1 MRVATSL
8 DDLAMEGPALL
19 TVGTFDGVH
28 RGHRFL
34 LEQAERRAEEHG
46 YGLVIVTFDPSPAV
60 VLRPEIGRYQ
70 LTSADQKLHLLESL
84 GPGMVAMIRFT
95 REIARLTA
103 AEFLDAVESGMT
115 LREMW
120 LGEDFHFGRDRQGG
134 VAMLIERGRESGFS
148 LHVVARRMEERT
160 SISSTRIREMLGRGE
175 VEEVIPLL
183 GRPFA
188 LELAAAQAH
197 TSASG
202 LPDCCYA
209 VAPHLAL
216 PADGYYAVLATGV
229 PGEES
234 VAHVALVRDAPSGWQ
249 VRIWPVPAWPKLTIE
264 FIARLGVARDDADPE
279 GHLVA
284 KAQQIVGGWERPAY
298 PAAGDY

>member
-8 DDLAMEGPALL
+8 DDLHLDGPALL

-70 LTSADQKLHLLESL
+70 LTSARQKLQLLQSL

-120 LGEDFHFGRDRQGG
+120 LGEDFHFG
-134 VAMLIERGRESGFS
+134 
-148 LHVVARRMEERT
+148 
-160 SISSTRIREMLGRGE
+160 
-175 VEEVIPLL
+175 
-183 GRPFA
+183 
-188 LELAAAQAH
+188 
-197 TSASG
+197 
-202 LPDCCYA
+202 
-209 VAPHLAL
+209 
-216 PADGYYAVLATGV
+216 
-229 PGEES
+229 
-234 VAHVALVRDAPSGWQ
+234 
-249 VRIWPVPAWPKLTIE
+249 
-264 FIARLGVARDDADPE
+264 
-279 GHLVA
+279 
-284 KAQQIVGGWERPAY
+284 
-298 PAAGDY
+298 AGQ

>member
-8 DDLAMEGPALL
+8 DDLHLDGPALL

-34 LEQAERRAEEHG
+34 LEQAERRAQEHG

-70 LTSADQKLHLLESL
+70 LTSARQKLQLLESL

-103 AEFLDAVESGMT
+103 AEFLGAVESGMT

-160 SISSTRIREMLGRGE
+160 SISSTRIREMLSRGE

-188 LELAAAQAH
+188 LELAADHAH
-197 TSASG
+197 ASASC
-202 LPDCCYA
+202 LPAGCYA
-209 VAPHLAL
+209 IAPHLVL
-216 PADGYYAVLATGV
+216 PADGYFAVLATGV
-229 PGEES
+229 PDEES
-234 VAHVALVRDAPSGWQ
+234 RAHVALVCDAPAGWQ
-249 VRIWPVPAWPKLTIE
+249 VRLWPLPAWPEVAIE
-264 FIARLGVARDDADPE
+264 FLSLLSSTPEDADPE
-279 GHLVA
+279 GYLLA
-284 KAQQIVGGWERPAY
+284 KARQVVGEWVRPAY

>member
-8 DDLAMEGPALL
+8 DDLHLDGPALL

-70 LTSADQKLHLLESL
+70 LTSARQKLQLLQSL

-134 VAMLIERGRESGFS
+134 VAMLIERGRKSGFS
-148 LHVVARRMEERT
+148 LHVVARRMEDCT
-160 SISSTRIREMLGRGE
+160 SISSTRIREMLGKGE
-175 VEEVIPLL
+175 VEEVIPLI

-188 LELAAAQAH
+188 LELVADRSPGR
-197 TSASG
+197 TEY
-202 LPDCCYA
+202 LPAGCYA
-209 VAPHLAL
+209 IAPHLVL

-229 PGEES
+229 PGEEGS
-234 VAHVALVRDAPSGWQ
+234 AHVALVRDAPVGWQ
-249 VRIWPVPAWPKLTIE
+249 VRLWPIPAWPEMTIE
-264 FIARLGVARDDADPE
+264 FLACLDVALVDTDPE
-279 GHLVA
+279 RYLLAEARQVIA
-284 KAQQIVGGWERPAY
+284 GWERPAY

>member
-8 DDLAMEGPALL
+8 DDLHLDGPALL

-34 LEQAERRAEEHG
+34 LEQAERRAQEHG

-70 LTSADQKLHLLESL
+70 LTSARQKLQLLESL

-95 REIARLTA
+95 RDIARLTA

-148 LHVVARRMEERT
+148 LHVVARRMEDRT
-160 SISSTRIREMLGRGE
+160 SISSTRIREMLSKGE
-175 VEEVIPLL
+175 VEESIPLL

-188 LELAAAQAH
+188 LELAAGQMHA
-197 TSASG
+197 SASS
-202 LPDCCYA
+202 LPPGCYA
-209 VAPHLAL
+209 VAPHLVL

-234 VAHVALVRDAPSGWQ
+234 RAHVALVCDAPLGWQ
-249 VRIWPVPAWPKLTIE
+249 VRLWPVPAQPEVTIE
-264 FIARLGVARDDADPE
+264 FLSRLSVARADVDPE
-279 GHLVA
+279 GYLLA
-284 KAQQIVGGWERPAY
+284 EAQRVVEGWERPAY